1 MSTIIKLA
9 TVEADGVTV
18 FYREAGPS
26 DAPVI
31 LLLHGFPSSSFQ
43 FRKLIPLLATKYR
56 VVAPDIPGFGF
67 TKVPAGRQ
75 YDYKFASFAKTIG
88 AFIDVLNIKSF
99 AVYIFDYGAPTALR
113 LALERPKAITAIIT
127 QNGNAYVEGFGADAW
142 APIQAYWA
150 SNNKEDREKVRNVM
164 LTYDFTK
171 FQYEHGTPTDRLS
184 QVSPETYTLDWALM
198 SSKEQQEIQLDIFKD
213 YGSNVPLYPQ
223 FQEYFRTSKVPILA
237 AWGKNDI
244 IFVYPGAE
252 AFKRDSPNVE
262 IVPLDAGHF
271 VVESHPQE
279 LADLIFKFFE
289 KNGI

>member
-142 APIQAYWA
+142 APDSSVLGQQQQGRPGESSQCNVNLRLYKIP
-150 SNNKEDREKVRNVM
+150 VRAWN
-164 LTYDFTK
+164 
-171 FQYEHGTPTDRLS
+171 
-184 QVSPETYTLDWALM
+184 A
-198 SSKEQQEIQLDIFKD
+198 
-213 YGSNVPLYPQ
+213 YGSTVAGLARDVYARLGAHELKGAARDPAGYIQGLRIQRAAVPA
-223 FQEYFRTSKVPILA
+223 VPGVFPHEQGADSGCL
-237 AWGKNDI
+237 GK
-244 IFVYPGAE
+244 
-252 AFKRDSPNVE
+252 K
-262 IVPLDAGHF
+262 
-271 VVESHPQE
+271 
-279 LADLIFKFFE
+279 
-289 KNGI
+289 